1 MGVRFKTLMAD
12 TVVFHATGPNDA
24 ATVKREP
31 FNGVLLLNGVRVDNK
46 ALTEIPPDQIA
57 SIEVTKGA
65 AARKLYADSAA
76 ANGVI
81 SIKTRSASPERH

>member
-1 MGVRFKTLMAD
+1 VASKSEPLNR
-12 TVVFHATGPNDA
+12 VVLQD
-24 ATVKREP
+24 
-31 FNGVLLLNGVRVDNK
+31 GVRVDNK
-46 ALTEIPPDQIA
+46 VLTELAPDRIV

-81 SIKTRSASPERH
+81 SIKTRGSSPKEH